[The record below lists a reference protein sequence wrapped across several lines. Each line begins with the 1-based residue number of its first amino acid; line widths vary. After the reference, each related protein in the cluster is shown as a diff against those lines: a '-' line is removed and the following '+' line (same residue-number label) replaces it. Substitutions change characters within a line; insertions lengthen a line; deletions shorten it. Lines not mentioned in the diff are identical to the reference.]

1 MILTIRA
8 LLLVPVITL
17 WLAGCTLLPK
27 PEPVALDRY
36 LLEYV
41 PASTQAT
48 RADAPVMLVTTPD
61 AQGAY
66 DSPRI
71 AYMQQQY
78 GLRYYTQ
85 SRWADTPAN
94 MLSPLIADAINATG
108 QIQALYAGP
117 GRVRADLRL
126 DTELTRFHQDFTVQP
141 SVMRITVRAQLVDLR
156 AQRVIASQTFDVRE
170 PAQTND
176 AYGGVQAAN
185 RATATL
191 LQQLAQFCLEHLP

>member
-1 MILTIRA
+1 MSGMA
-8 LLLVPVITL
+8 V
-17 WLAGCTLLPK
+17 WLAGCSLLPK

-36 LLEYV
+36 LLEYT
-41 PASTQAT
+41 PPDT
-48 RADAPVMLVTTPD
+48 RTLRDGAPVLLVSTPQ
-61 AQGAY
+61 ANGAY

-71 AYMQQQY
+71 AYMRQEY

-85 SRWADTPAN
+85 SRWADTPAA

-108 QIQALYAGP
+108 QFQALYAAP

-126 DTELTRFHQDFTVQP
+126 DTSLTRFYQDFTVTP
-141 SVMRITVRAQLVDLR
+141 SVMHITLRAQLVDLH
-156 AQRVIASQTFDVRE
+156 AQRVVAGRTFDVRE

-185 RATATL
+185 RATASL
-191 LQQLAQFCLEHLP
+191 LRQLVQFCLDHSH